1 MHTTHTTHVIC
12 ARSVQGLNQQ
22 RFFDYSQR
30 VEPLRVLSSSEPHC
44 ARALEQLED
53 VGCRP
58 SIYPYLDLRDRPC
71 QRVVSIQ
78 PHRSATPAPRTVLA
92 VALVVVVVVVWP
104 LARMGA
110 FVLVYSWS

>member
-30 VEPLRVLSSSEPHC
+30 VEFLCALNSSEPHC
-44 ARALEQLED
+44 ASALEQLED

-58 SIYPYLDLRDRPC
+58 SIWTSETARANASF
-71 QRVVSIQ
+71 VIQ
-78 PHRSATPAPRTVLA
+78 PHRSATPAPRAVLA
-92 VALVVVVVVVWP
+92 VALVVVVVVVVVWP
-104 LARMGA
+104 LARTGA
-110 FVLVYSWS
+110 LVLVYSWS